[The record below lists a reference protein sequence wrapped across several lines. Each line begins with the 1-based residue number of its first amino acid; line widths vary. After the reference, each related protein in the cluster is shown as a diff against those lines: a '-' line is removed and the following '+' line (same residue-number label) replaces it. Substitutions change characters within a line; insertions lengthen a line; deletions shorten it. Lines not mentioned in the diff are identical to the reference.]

1 MSVRR
6 LSPDEWQAF
15 REIRL
20 AALKDAPYAFGST
33 WEHEMER
40 SDEEWRQALTSRT
53 RFVAVRDG
61 QVVGLAAGGDSGPD
75 GVAALTSLW
84 VDPRARGRGV
94 GDKLVISVTDW
105 ARDAGYKQLVLWVTE
120 GNQHAEALYERN
132 GFTRTGDVI
141 SEPRREF
148 EMWRRI

>member
-1 MSVRR
+1 M
-6 LSPDEWQAF
+6 
-15 REIRL
+15 
-20 AALKDAPYAFGST
+20 
-33 WEHEMER
+33 
-40 SDEEWRQALTSRT
+40 
-53 RFVAVRDG
+53 AVRDG
-61 QVVGLAAGGDSGPD
+61 RVVGLAAGGDSGPD

-94 GDKLVISVTDW
+94 GDQLVISVTDW
-105 ARDAGYKQLVLWVTE
+105 ARDSGYKQLVLWVTE

-141 SEPRREF
+141 AEPRHEF